1 MSNPLFEALG
11 AELIRSFSSSCS
23 AFSNL
28 KARFKETHNRKC
40 KNASKR
46 KDNTAAAQSSA
57 ELCATVPGAYEVGT
71 FYPAGYL

>member
-40 KNASKR
+40 KKCF
-46 KDNTAAAQSSA
+46 KA
-57 ELCATVPGAYEVGT
+57 ER
-71 FYPAGYL
+71 